1 MIIATGSYGSVKCAD
16 GRSAGKIA
24 ATIGRVVWFCVV
36 AVGMTPAIGLAE
48 ENGIYQGPCALAASQ
63 DGKTLYAACAD
74 SRQVAWIELPAGK
87 VTRRVKVP
95 AEPTG
100 LALSPDGARLIVT
113 CAAPRSTVVVLDAAT
128 GGQVAAIPVGHTAT
142 GPAVSPDGKRL
153 YVCNR
158 FQDNVSVIDLAAGQG
173 SGKELTRVPAVRE
186 PIAAAVSPDG
196 RIVLVANHLPRTRT
210 DGEFQGDVSP
220 VVTVIDAQTLQTSGI
235 ELSHGA
241 NGLRG
246 VCISPDG
253 RHALVSHLLSNFQQ
267 VPFRVDMGWIDVNV
281 VSLIDLRKRK
291 LVRTIG
297 MDEQDLGAA
306 NPWGVTFTRDGK
318 SACVSLAGAH
328 EMAVIETSVLLDD
341 SARAMSPMMGVWPIY
356 TSLGSSMWRRIKLPG
371 KGPRGLAA
379 AGGKVYVAQYFSD
392 AVAVVDPQ
400 SASETAQATIALG
413 PAPKLTEQRRGQLL
427 FHDATI
433 CYQQWLSCSSCHPDA
448 RMDGINWDLTN
459 DGVGNPKNTKSMLWA
474 HRTPPAMSEGV
485 RESAEEAVR
494 SGIRHILFASRPEEE
509 AVAIDAYLR
518 SLQPIPSP
526 HLIDGRLSPAAER
539 GRKLFESR
547 EIGCARCHPAPFYTD
562 LHSHNV
568 DSRSPN
574 ERTDRFDTPTLV
586 EVWRTAPY
594 LHDGRYTTLRQLFM
608 EGKHGLRR
616 GRAATLND
624 QEIDDLVEFV
634 LSL

>member
-1 MIIATGSYGSVKCAD
+1 MPTKS
-16 GRSAGKIA
+16 GRSVQSLGKIA

-36 AVGMTPAIGLAE
+36 AVGMTPAISLAE
-48 ENGIYQGPCALAASQ
+48 ETACYQGPCALAASQ
-63 DGKTLYAACAD
+63 DGKVLYAACAD

-113 CAAPRSTVVVLDAAT
+113 CAAPRSTVVIFNAAT
-128 GGQVAAIPVGHTAT
+128 GNQIAAIPVGHTAT

-158 FQDNVSVIDLAAGQG
+158 FQDNVSVIDLAAGLG
-173 SGKELTRVPAVRE
+173 AGKELTRVPAVRE

-196 RIVLVANHLPRTRT
+196 RIVLVANHLPRTRV

-241 NGLRG
+241 NGLLG

-318 SACVSLAGAH
+318 MACVSLSGAH
-328 EMAVIETSVLLDD
+328 ELAVIETSLLLDD

-413 PAPKLTEQRRGQLL
+413 PTPKLTEQRRGQLL

-494 SGIRHILFASRPEEE
+494 SGIRHILFAHRPEEE
-509 AVAIDAYLR
+509 AVAIDTYLQ
-518 SLQPIPSP
+518 SLRPIPSP
-526 HLIDGRLSPAAER
+526 HLINGRLSPAAER

-562 LHSHNV
+562 LNSHNV

-574 ERTDRFDTPTLV
+574 ERTDRFDTPSLV

-594 LHDGRYTTLRQLFM
+594 LHDGRYTTVKQLFT